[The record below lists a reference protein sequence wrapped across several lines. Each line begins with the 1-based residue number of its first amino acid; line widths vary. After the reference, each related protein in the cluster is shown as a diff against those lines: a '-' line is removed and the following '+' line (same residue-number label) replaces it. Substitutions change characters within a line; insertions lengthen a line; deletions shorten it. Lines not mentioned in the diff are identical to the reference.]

1 MDFDTAIAELEGAR
15 DPQIATIFSRRAP
28 GATTWG
34 VRYRDIEKLVK
45 KIRKDSELAR
55 RLWATGALEPRIVA
69 CRIMDP
75 KELTEA
81 EIDHWVTQVDW
92 PNLADELANLIYKT
106 SFRDSKREDWTR
118 SKAEFVRRAGFALV
132 YNAAADLKSEIS
144 NDELLGYLAQIEREI
159 HASPNWSREMM
170 NMVPIAI
177 GLRNETLK
185 EAAIRTA
192 TAYGKVDVFHGDETD
207 CKVWNAV
214 EALNNPRTKVKAP

>member
-28 GATTWG
+28 DATTWG

-45 KIRKDSELAR
+45 KIRKDSDLAR
-55 RLWATGALEPRIVA
+55 QLWATCALEPRIVA

-75 KELTEA
+75 GDLTEA
-81 EIDHWVTQVDW
+81 EIDQWVTQVDW
-92 PNLADELANLIYKT
+92 PNLADEFANLVYKT
-106 SFRDSKREDWTR
+106 SLRDSKREDWTR
-118 SKAEFVRRAGFALV
+118 SKGEYVRRAGFALV
-132 YNAAADLKSEIS
+132 YNVAADPKSAIS
-144 NDELLGYLAQIEREI
+144 DDQLLGYLGQIEREI
-159 HASPNWSREMM
+159 QASANWSREMM

-192 TAYGKVDVFHGDETD
+192 TAYGKVDVFHGDKTN
-207 CKVWNAV
+207 CKIWDAV
-214 EALNNPRTKVKAP
+214 EALNNPKTKVKAP